1 MRNPD
6 VGLGHLPMSIPSYQ
20 SAAIFSDFFLVIFW
34 TSGCHVILIPF
45 SAKQENKA
53 CPPIDTRSVRE
64 CRFLDI
70 TCLWHFF
77 YYFWYSVFSSSNAYT
92 HSALGS
98 NPYECQPDKLQTAPV
113 RRSYIAAC
121 QPDFLFSIRI
131 FIIAFHNHA
140 PLHFESYCPQNL
152 QADDGARTPNRN
164 RTAKPLFSII
174 QSNTSYL
181 WNIHTIINP
190 QRFYNLLFASLD
202 SKANI
207 EPMLS
212 RYFSTTPIHQ
222 PEPCRTQRFF
232 LIFLFQ
238 PPWNKKDFKSFSYKG
253 FLAPENPSFSPD
265 FLKKNPHN
273 TLFK

>member
-1 MRNPD
+1 
-6 VGLGHLPMSIPSYQ
+6 MSILSYQ

-140 PLHFESYCPQNL
+140 PLHFESYCSQNL
-152 QADDGARTPNRN
+152 QADGGTRTPNRN
-164 RTAKPLFSII
+164 RTAVLLYSII

-181 WNIHTIINP
+181 WNIHTITNL
-190 QRFYNLLFASLD
+190 QRFHNLLFASLD

-222 PEPCRTQRFF
+222 PELCRTQRFF
-232 LIFLFQ
+232 LIFLLQ
-238 PPWNKKDFKSFSYKG
+238 PPWNKKDFKPFSYKG
-253 FLAPENPSFSPD
+253 FLTPENPSFSPD

>member
-20 SAAIFSDFFLVIFW
+20 SAAIFSNFLSLISW
-34 TSGCHVILIPF
+34 TSGCHVILILFP
-45 SAKQENKA
+45 AKQENKA
-53 CPPIDTRSVRE
+53 CPPIDTYSVRE

-70 TCLWHFF
+70 TCLWNFY
-77 YYFWYSVFSSSNAYT
+77 YYFWYSVFSSSNVYT

-98 NPYECQPDKLQTAPV
+98 NPYECQPDKLPTAPV
-113 RRSYIAAC
+113 RCSYIAAC

-140 PLHFESYCPQNL
+140 PLHFESYCSQNL

-181 WNIHTIINP
+181 WNIHTITNL
-190 QRFYNLLFASLD
+190 QRFHNLLFASLD
-202 SKANI
+202 LKANTT
-207 EPMLS
+207 PMLP
-212 RYFSTTPIHQ
+212 RQHCNTPIHQ

-232 LIFLFQ
+232 LIFLLHS
-238 PPWNKKDFKSFSYKG
+238 PWNKKFFKPFSYKG
-253 FLAPENPSFSPD
+253 FLSLENPRFIPLFS
-265 FLKKNPHN
+265 KKNLRN
-273 TLFK
+273 TVWK